1 MKIEVVCKV
10 DEVKYEEIKQ
20 KTVIVIDVLRASSTI
35 AAALAH
41 GASEVIP
48 VETIGQARMYKG
60 EEFLLAGER
69 YGKRVSGFPLTNSP
83 TEMTN
88 TPLHGHS
95 LVLTTTNGTRAIHK
109 SWKADAILIGS
120 FLNGLACAQMAH
132 QMRKDVTILCAGS
145 RQQFA
150 LEDGLCAGYLV
161 SLLQQ
166 QVPGVIINDFGLAML
181 ASYHGYKHDLIQVLR
196 TTATGKRLVQAGNEE
211 DIDFC
216 AQQNLY
222 SFVPT
227 VRNESIIVQYP
238 EK

>member
-10 DEVKYEEIKQ
+10 DEVKFDEIKHR
-20 KTVIVIDVLRASSTI
+20 TVIVIDVLRASSTI

-60 EEFLLAGER
+60 EQYILAGER
-69 YGKRVSGFPLTNSP
+69 YGKRVCGFPLTNSP

-88 TPLHGHS
+88 APLHGHS

-109 SWKADAILIGS
+109 SWKADTILIGS
-120 FLNGLACAQMAH
+120 FLNGLACAKMA
-132 QMRKDVTILCAGS
+132 QQLRKDITILCAGS

-150 LEDGLCAGYLV
+150 LEDGICSGYLL

-166 QVPGVIINDFGLAML
+166 GVPELIINDFGMAML
-181 ASYHGYKHDLIQVLR
+181 AAFHGYKNNLFQVLR

-211 DIDFC
+211 DIGFC
-216 AQQNLY
+216 AQQDLY

-227 VRNESIIVQYP
+227 LRSESIIVQYP

>member
-1 MKIEVVCKV
+1 MKIEVVSKV
-10 DEVKYEEIKQ
+10 DEVKFDEINH

-35 AAALAH
+35 VAALAH

-48 VETIGQARMYKG
+48 VETIGQARSYQG
-60 EEFLLAGER
+60 EQYILAGER

-83 TEMTN
+83 TEMAN
-88 TPLHGHS
+88 TPLNGHS

-120 FLNGLACAQMAH
+120 FLNGLACARMAH
-132 QMRKDVTILCAGS
+132 QLRKDITILCAGS
-145 RQQFA
+145 RQEFA
-150 LEDGLCAGYLV
+150 LEDGICSGYLV

-166 QVPGVIINDFGLAML
+166 TISDLIINDFGLAML
-181 ASYHGYKHDLIQVLR
+181 ASYQGYKNDLFQVLR

-216 AQQNLY
+216 AQKDLY

-227 VRNESIIVQYP
+227 VRTESIIVQYP